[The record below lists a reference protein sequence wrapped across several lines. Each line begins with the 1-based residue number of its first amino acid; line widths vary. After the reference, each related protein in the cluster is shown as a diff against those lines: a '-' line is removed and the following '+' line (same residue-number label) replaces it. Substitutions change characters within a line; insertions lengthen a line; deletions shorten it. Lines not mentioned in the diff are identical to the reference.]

1 MFGAVQQFIHRNAK
15 QDEMGTR
22 DLIIFEVETRRKS
35 DFVMFST
42 NTHHEAV
49 SIDERIDHSDE
60 IGLMEQY
67 LLGSIEISGG
77 ASCWKSTDDRM

>member
-1 MFGAVQQFIHRNAK
+1 V
-15 QDEMGTR
+15 
-22 DLIIFEVETRRKS
+22 DL
-35 DFVMFST
+35 ST
-42 NTHHEAV
+42 NTHEAI
-49 SIDERIDHSDE
+49 SIDERIQHSDE